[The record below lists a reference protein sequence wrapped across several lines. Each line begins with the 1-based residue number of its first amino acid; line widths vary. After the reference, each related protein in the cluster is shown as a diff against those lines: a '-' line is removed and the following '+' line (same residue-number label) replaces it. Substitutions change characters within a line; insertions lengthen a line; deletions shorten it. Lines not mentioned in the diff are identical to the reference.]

1 MTNPAQT
8 LIKNLTSNTTLTPL
22 DSLTLI
28 EVTGD
33 DAQAFLQ
40 GQFSND
46 VDALGDRHDAKR
58 CQLNAYCNP
67 KGRVLAVVRLV
78 RHAGGFWMIVP
89 ADLADNLSNRLK
101 MFVLRAKV
109 AIAPKPQVALRG
121 LINADAGNGGGD
133 DNITRVP
140 IAGIVPRQIL
150 IGEQPAVDAF
160 ARAHT
165 ADTQP
170 DDARWRL
177 IDILSG
183 IPQIYPPTVEA
194 FIPQMLNLDLIDGL
208 SFTKG
213 CYPGQEIVA
222 RLRYR
227 GQVKQRML
235 AATAQGIANLAPGD
249 PVYSTQR
256 ADQKVGQ
263 IVDAV
268 KTGHDQYTFTA
279 TAPPAT
285 APPATTPAQPLLPGS
300 PSSPPLTPI
309 ALPYSV
315 AVEQSGR

>member
-8 LIKNLTSNTTLTPL
+8 LIKNLTADTTLTPL

-46 VDALGDRHDAKR
+46 VDALGDQPETKR

-67 KGRVLAVVRLV
+67 KGRVLAVVKLV

-121 LINADAGNGGGD
+121 LINADAGNDDSD
-133 DNITRVP
+133 DNITRVS

-160 ARAHT
+160 ARAHNP
-165 ADTQP
+165 DTQP

-235 AATAQGIANLAPGD
+235 AAGAQGIANLAPGD

-268 KTGHDQYTFTA
+268 KTGDDEYTFTA
-279 TAPPAT
+279 TA
-285 APPATTPAQPLLPGS
+285 PATTPAQPLLPGS
-300 PSSPPLTPI
+300 SSSPPLTPI
-309 ALPYSV
+309 ALPYSLP
-315 AVEQSGR
+315 VEQSR